1 MGRRRREFRRLPQRV
16 RPGRWRR
23 PAVGAPRRLRK
34 VRAGGLRERSWE
46 GTHRLG
52 RGAAD
57 VIRDDR
63 GGREGSDLEIEGGE
77 AGEVL
82 YRDDEAAELGLD
94 GGEAF
99 SAHGRLLGAGE
110 GRGEGADA
118 VAHLVVV
125 HLARRRAERAEGAV
139 GREEAERGV
148 E

>member
-1 MGRRRREFRRLPQRV
+1 MGRRRREFGRLPHRV

-23 PAVGAPRRLRK
+23 PAVGAPRGLRRG
-34 VRAGGLRERSWE
+34 RAGGLRERSWE
-46 GTHRLG
+46 GTHRL
-52 RGAAD
+52 RRRAAD

-63 GGREGSDLEIEGGE
+63 GGREGSGVETEGGE

-82 YRDDEAAELGLD
+82 DGDDEAAELGLD

-99 SAHGRLLGAGE
+99 GAHGRLLGAGE
-110 GRGEGADA
+110 GRREGADA

-125 HLARRRAERAEGAV
+125 HLARRAERAKGAV
-139 GREEAERGV
+139 RGQEAEHGV